1 MPRRWFET
9 RFGGFLCLLIVLS
22 SASPSFAQ
30 DYEREARWET
40 ETIATLVDGEAVRLQ
55 QVNGH
60 RFLCLWLPAAK
71 PRGAVIITHG
81 RGWAPDYDLY
91 GILRVKLAEAGYST
105 LSIQM
110 PVLPGT
116 AKIGDYIPTY
126 PDASERIALAVQW
139 LKARG
144 ETKRAIV
151 SHSLG
156 ATMANHY
163 LTHRSDPQVDA
174 WVFIGIINGLD
185 DMFRIKIPVLDIYG
199 SLDWSV
205 TIVGADERR
214 KQILKIPGSE
224 QIVVDG
230 AMHFFEDRQDV
241 LTRAIVA
248 FLDRVPPRP

>member
-1 MPRRWFET
+1 VPRQRLET
-9 RFGGFLCLLIVLS
+9 RFGGFLCLVAALIAAP
-22 SASPSFAQ
+22 SAFAQ
-30 DYEREARWET
+30 DYEREARWASET
-40 ETIATLVDGEAVRLQ
+40 LATLVDGEAVRLQ
-55 QVNGH
+55 QANGH
-60 RFLCLWLPAAK
+60 RFLGLWLPASKA
-71 PRGAVIITHG
+71 RGAVVIAHG

-126 PDASERIALAVQW
+126 PDASERIAVAVQW

-144 ETKRAIV
+144 EGKRAIV

-156 ATMANHY
+156 ATMVNHY
-163 LTHRSDPQVDA
+163 LTHRSDPQIDA

-241 LTRAIVA
+241 LTRAIVN
-248 FLDRVPPRP
+248 FLDRAPPKP